1 MQEFVVLVDEND
13 QVIGQMEKMEAHEKA
28 LLHRAFSVMVF
39 NSNNEL
45 LLQKRAYSKYHSGG
59 LWTNTTCSHPRPGE
73 TILEAGSRRLNEEM
87 GMTCELTQAFSF
99 IYKAELDQG
108 LTEYELDHV
117 MIGFSDETPH
127 LNLEEANAFKWMSMP
142 DLKKD
147 MVEHPQFY
155 TAWFKILIDQ
165 HFDTIQ
171 QHLKYEISEN

>member
-13 QVIGQMEKMEAHEKA
+13 QVIGQMEKMEAHEKGA
-28 LLHRAFSVMVF
+28 LHRAFSVMVF

-59 LWTNTTCSHPRPGE
+59 LWTNTACSHPRPEE

-87 GMTCELTQAFSF
+87 GMTCELTQAFNF

-117 MIGFSDETPH
+117 MIGYSDETPH

-142 DLKKD
+142 DLKND
-147 MVEHPQFY
+147 MTQHPQFY
-155 TAWFKILIDQ
+155 TAWFKILIEQ
-165 HFDTIQ
+165 HFETIQ
-171 QHLKYEISEN
+171 QHLVYESL

>member
-13 QVIGQMEKMEAHEKA
+13 QVIGQMEKMEAHEKGA
-28 LLHRAFSVMVF
+28 LHRAFSVMVF

-59 LWTNTTCSHPRPGE
+59 LWTNTACSHPRPEE

-87 GMTCELTQAFSF
+87 GMTCELTQAFNF

-117 MIGFSDETPH
+117 MIGYSDETPH

-142 DLKKD
+142 DLKND
-147 MVEHPQFY
+147 MTQHPQFY
-155 TAWFKILIDQ
+155 TAWFKILIEQ
-165 HFDTIQ
+165 HFETIQ
-171 QHLKYEISEN
+171 QHLDYESL

>member
-13 QVIGQMEKMEAHEKA
+13 QEIGQMEKMEAHEKA

-39 NSNNEL
+39 NSKNEL

-73 TILEAGSRRLNEEM
+73 TILEAGVRRLNEEM
-87 GMTCELTQAFSF
+87 GMTCKLTKAFSF

-117 MIGFSDETPH
+117 MVGFSDETPH
-127 LNLEEANAFKWMSMP
+127 LNLEEANAFKWMSLS
-142 DLKKD
+142 DLKED
-147 MVEHPQFY
+147 MTQHPQLY

-165 HFDTIQ
+165 HFETIQ
-171 QHLKYEISEN
+171 QYLNYEMSQN

>member
-13 QVIGQMEKMEAHEKA
+13 QVIGQMEKMEAHEKGA
-28 LLHRAFSVMVF
+28 LHRAFSVMVF

-59 LWTNTTCSHPRPGE
+59 LWTNTACSHPRPEE

-87 GMTCELTQAFSF
+87 GMTCELNQAFNF

-108 LTEYELDHV
+108 LIEYELDHV
-117 MIGFSDETPH
+117 MIGYSDETPH

-142 DLKKD
+142 DLKND
-147 MVEHPQFY
+147 MTQHPQFY

-165 HFDTIQ
+165 HFETIQ
-171 QHLKYEISEN
+171 QHLVYESL